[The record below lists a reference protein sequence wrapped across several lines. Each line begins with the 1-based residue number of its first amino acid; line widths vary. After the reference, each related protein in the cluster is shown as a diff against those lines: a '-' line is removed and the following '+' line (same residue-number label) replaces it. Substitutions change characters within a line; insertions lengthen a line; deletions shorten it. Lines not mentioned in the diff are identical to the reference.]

1 MGCLRFLTKAPLIR
15 SLRDHLLPVGEKR
28 NAPAATASSPRR
40 GEGGLR
46 SKSGEG
52 AVFSVSMLV
61 LALGAS
67 QAIAAPTAST
77 VVGNAIDGFVL
88 ATYVSLVERSEAL
101 SAGMKTL
108 CGEPSAQHAADA
120 QAAFA
125 ATVDAWSRAEIV
137 RVGPITEDNRLDRML
152 YFPDRKGIGLKQV
165 QAAIA
170 NADQTATDTA
180 SLAQKSVAMQGLGA
194 LEFVLYGTGSEVL
207 VTEDGAYRCA
217 YGAAIAGNVEA
228 MAAGTLAGWQKPDG
242 FAAIWKS
249 PGATNPLYR
258 DGTEAVTELVE
269 IFVNGLE
276 MIRDV
281 RVKSFL
287 DDKAEADKP
296 KQAIYWRSGQT
307 VASLAANIAAM
318 RDLFDASG
326 LREALPEDQAW
337 IAESIDF
344 EFGNAIRAAEAAEGP
359 TADVLADP
367 EKRGKLAYFAL
378 VTTSLSELFGTRLSG
393 AFGLTAGFS
402 SLDGD

>member
-1 MGCLRFLTKAPLIR
+1 MQYKVNSAPLWGGVRGGGKFIAIF
-15 SLRDHLLPVGEKR
+15 SLATLCLVTPALT
-28 NAPAATASSPRR
+28 APS
-40 GEGGLR
+40 
-46 SKSGEG
+46 
-52 AVFSVSMLV
+52 
-61 LALGAS
+61 
-67 QAIAAPTAST
+67 AST

-88 ATYVSLVERSEAL
+88 PAYVSLVEHSKAL
-101 SAGMKTL
+101 STGMKTL
-108 CGEPSAQHAADA
+108 CAEPSAQHADDA

-152 YFPDRKGIGLKQV
+152 YFPDRKSIGLKQV

-170 NADQTATDTA
+170 NADQTATDAA
-180 SLAQKSVAMQGLGA
+180 SLAEKSVAMQGLGA
-194 LEFVLYGTGSEVL
+194 LEFVLFGTGSEAL
-207 VTEDGAYRCA
+207 ATKDGAYRCS
-217 YGAAIAGNVEA
+217 YGQAIAGNVEA
-228 MAAGTLAGWQKPDG
+228 MAAGTLTGWQKPDG
-242 FAAIWKS
+242 FATIWKS

-287 DDKAEADKP
+287 GDKADADKP

-307 VASLAANIAAM
+307 AASLAANISAM

-337 IAESIDF
+337 IAGSIDF
-344 EFGNAIRAAEAAEGP
+344 EFGNAIRAAGAAEGP
-359 TADVLADP
+359 TADALADP